1 MEFLGNFQK
10 TGKKDQWIFAE
21 ISKLFV
27 NFEPASENEGS
38 SKVFSSDKLWFP
50 SALISPRLRMS
61 E

>member
-27 NFEPASENEGS
+27 NFEPASENGGS
-38 SKVFSSDKLWFP
+38 SKVFSSDKL
-50 SALISPRLRMS
+50 
-61 E
+61 